1 MHILYI
7 QQILHLPNT
16 VGNTRSFD
24 FARAWVARGHQVT
37 LLTSMAY
44 LPDQFLAT
52 ESSFDVQQLQIDGI
66 DIYVI
71 PVPYSHMMRFRKR
84 ILAFLR
90 FYIKAYRWAKS
101 QIGFDVVIAY
111 SPPLTVAA
119 LGKKIARLLRIPLA
133 LEVADVWPDVPLG
146 MGLIKHG
153 LISHILTQTA
163 QKIYQNASLL
173 LPFSE
178 DMKIQL
184 MNYGIAETNI
194 HVVHNGANLYTSSST
209 MYSSKKTSKVLFL
222 YAGTIGIANGMEQLI
237 QAAHMIQQAGWK
249 EIEFMIV
256 GGGNQL
262 ESVKEMA
269 QSMGCQNVI
278 FAPAVPQT
286 SLHHFFMQADVG
298 IACFAP
304 YEVLEANGSAK
315 WFDYLSF
322 GLPVVSNYKG
332 WQATYLEQYECG
344 LSSSM
349 NDIPQWV
356 ANMILL
362 ADNPELRKK
371 MGSNGRKLVR
381 EKFLRPDLAAR
392 SLKCIQQ
399 MMLSSN
405 L

>member
-7 QQILHLPNT
+7 QQILHLPHT

-24 FARAWVARGHQVT
+24 FAKEWVAKGHRVT
-37 LLTSMAY
+37 LLTSKAY
-44 LPDQFLAT
+44 LPDQFLVT
-52 ESSFDVQQLQIDGI
+52 KNSSRVQKLQIDGI

-84 ILAFLR
+84 IFAFLR
-90 FYIKAYRWAKS
+90 FYIEGYRWAKS
-101 QIGFDVVIAY
+101 RNLFDVVIAY
-111 SPPLTVAA
+111 SPPLTAAA
-119 LGKKIARLLRIPLA
+119 LGKKVARRHHIPLA

-146 MGLIKHG
+146 MGFIKNR
-153 LISHILTQTA
+153 LISRVFTSKA
-163 QKIYQNASLL
+163 QKIYRSASLV

-184 MNYGIAETNI
+184 INYGIAKTQI
-194 HVVHNGANLYTSSST
+194 HVVHNGSNLSASSGK
-209 MYSSKKTSKVLFL
+209 MFRSKKSDKVLFL
-222 YAGTIGIANGMEQLI
+222 YAGTVGIANGLEQLI
-237 QAAHMIQQAGWK
+237 KAAHMIQQAGWK

-256 GGGNQL
+256 GEGNQL
-262 ESVKEMA
+262 EKVKGMA
-269 QSMGCQNVI
+269 QFLRCQNVI

-286 SLHHFFMQADVG
+286 SLHHFFLQADAGV
-298 IACFAP
+298 ACFAP
-304 YEVLEANGSAK
+304 HQVLEANGSAK
-315 WFDYLSF
+315 WFDYLTF

-332 WQATYLEQYECG
+332 WQASYLEKYECG

-349 NDIPQWV
+349 DDIPQWV

-362 ADNPELRKK
+362 ADKPELREK
-371 MGSNGRKLVR
+371 MGANGRKLVQ
-381 EKFLRPDLAAR
+381 EKFSRPKLAAK

-399 MMLSSN
+399 MIASTN